1 MWNDAHDLQ
10 GIELKLEK
18 SFRNLTQKRKAVF
31 FNSGA
36 AAFYFL
42 LKALQ
47 GSSDKKEVII
57 PAYTAG
63 SLVVA
68 IRQAGLVPVL
78 CDISL
83 DTFNMDFKKV
93 HSLINER
100 TLAVVGIH
108 MFGLFS
114 CGIEEYK
121 KYLPGIFLIEDCA
134 QSFGT
139 SFAQKPVGSF
149 GDASFF
155 SFNRGK
161 NLTVYNGGCLLLDDK
176 KLSAAIIK
184 DYQAIDEVGFI
195 PGFQAFLKLLALSI
209 VVKPGIY
216 GLSRGL
222 LERFR
227 DNVPPEKIE
236 VAKLSTYQLAALY
249 RFMNESS
256 AAVKNRIDN
265 GLFLLNH
272 LAAVPGIRLPL
283 IYPQSSICFN
293 RFPVIFDDI
302 KKIKLVQEALDMN
315 GIEASRMYYKPLH
328 KMFDLGYKSGDF
340 SNAEY
345 FAEHVLTLP
354 VHPLMSDKDIARL
367 IKVIKGCL

>member
-1 MWNDAHDLQ
+1 
-10 GIELKLEK
+10 
-18 SFRNLTQKRKAVF
+18 
-31 FNSGA
+31 
-36 AAFYFL
+36 
-42 LKALQ
+42 
-47 GSSDKKEVII
+47 
-57 PAYTAG
+57 
-63 SLVVA
+63 
-68 IRQAGLVPVL
+68 
-78 CDISL
+78 
-83 DTFNMDFKKV
+83 
-93 HSLINER
+93 
-100 TLAVVGIH
+100 

-227 DNVPPEKIE
+227 DNVPPEK
-236 VAKLSTYQLAALY
+236 
-249 RFMNESS
+249 
-256 AAVKNRIDN
+256 
-265 GLFLLNH
+265 
-272 LAAVPGIRLPL
+272 
-283 IYPQSSICFN
+283 
-293 RFPVIFDDI
+293 
-302 KKIKLVQEALDMN
+302 
-315 GIEASRMYYKPLH
+315 
-328 KMFDLGYKSGDF
+328 
-340 SNAEY
+340 
-345 FAEHVLTLP
+345 
-354 VHPLMSDKDIARL
+354 
-367 IKVIKGCL
+367 